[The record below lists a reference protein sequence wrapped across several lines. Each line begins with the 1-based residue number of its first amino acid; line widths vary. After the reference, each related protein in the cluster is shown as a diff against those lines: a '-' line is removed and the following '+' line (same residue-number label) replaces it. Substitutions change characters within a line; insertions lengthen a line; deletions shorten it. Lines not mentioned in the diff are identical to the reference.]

1 MSCSS
6 IWLVDN
12 DYIGCEEYTFQ
23 DSWLFSPVIWMVLSD
38 KYLPRDCFGNIQN
51 LIFRGQRVW
60 SEINSI
66 MNSSDADYE
75 RICWELTNQN
85 IFFTKDKKIISDSI
99 RKFLATNTDY
109 YKGKNDDVGVL
120 KLEHII
126 KHWNEIIDCIENIDE
141 KKYPY
146 FIFKNTSADDSV
158 ETLFCDYN
166 YDTDTKIHKS
176 LFDNE
181 FDNASQPE
189 FIIIENG
196 KIVDFVDCS
205 SYKERLTI

>member
-85 IFFTKDKKIISDSI
+85 IFFTKEQVQSSSKLISRLMTLTFSDK
-99 RKFLATNTDY
+99 
-109 YKGKNDDVGVL
+109 G
-120 KLEHII
+120 
-126 KHWNEIIDCIENIDE
+126 
-141 KKYPY
+141 
-146 FIFKNTSADDSV
+146 
-158 ETLFCDYN
+158 
-166 YDTDTKIHKS
+166 
-176 LFDNE
+176 
-181 FDNASQPE
+181 
-189 FIIIENG
+189 
-196 KIVDFVDCS
+196 
-205 SYKERLTI
+205 